1 MLEYEFL
8 RSLFEF
14 VAIPINNQ
22 KHWIDSYSWQ
32 MVEFMCQEMLRATKK
47 EMVVT
52 QYVVLSYDKVFTLD
66 N

>member
-1 MLEYEFL
+1 MLEYAFL
-8 RSLFEF
+8 KSLFDF
-14 VAIPINNQ
+14 LTIPRNNK

-52 QYVVLSYDKVFTLD
+52 QYVAFSYDKVFTLD